1 MPHDRLIDELHALC
15 VAGRSGTMFIITGEN
30 HAAQFVLRNGE
41 IVYLTYRLL
50 RGLDALPS
58 MRIFTAGR
66 YRFQDE
72 PVDRADPGLPPTPD
86 LLALLSPEHTGT
98 VEPPPTEP
106 TTGTAKAPDSLRL
119 LIERELAEFL
129 GPMASLICEEHLAQA
144 TDLDSPKSLA
154 RLVESTP
161 TRLGTPQKRPTSSSR
176 FSPISVATLDGP
188 RSAAELARIEDCGPP
203 NTARARTKTPVLLR

>member
-1 MPHDRLIDELHALC
+1 MSQGLAGPTEPSPGMGDEPGLQPHDRLIDELHALC

-58 MRIFTAGR
+58 MRIFRAGR

-72 PVDRADPGLPPTPD
+72 PVDRTDPGLPPTPD

-98 VEPPPTEP
+98 VEPPQTEP

-154 RLVESTP
+154 RLVEAIANEIGNP
-161 TRLGTPQKRPTSSSR
+161 TKEAHFKQQVLSGLSGNAGRPA
-176 FSPISVATLDGP
+176 SPA
-188 RSAAELARIEDCGPP
+188 
-203 NTARARTKTPVLLR
+203 

>member
-1 MPHDRLIDELHALC
+1 MSQDLVGPTGPSPGMGDEPGLMPHDRLIDELHALC
-15 VAGRSGTMFIITGEN
+15 VAGRSGTMFIITREN

-50 RGLDALPS
+50 RGLEALPS

-72 PVDRADPGLPPTPD
+72 PVDRADPELPPTPD

-98 VEPPPTEP
+98 VEPPQTEP

-154 RLVESTP
+154 RLVESIANEIGDP
-161 TRLGTPQKRPTSSSR
+161 TKEAHFKQQVLSNLSGNAGRLA
-176 FSPISVATLDGP
+176 SP
-188 RSAAELARIEDCGPP
+188 SADQ
-203 NTARARTKTPVLLR
+203 